1 MFIRLKMK
9 QEQLRNNEISEVSF
23 NQSLQSYL
31 GILKHCNGFKLK
43 KLLLQQA
50 AGFGKINLYAENK
63 GEGKKNK
70 IAGKF

>member
-1 MFIRLKMK
+1 MK

-50 AGFGKINLYAENK
+50 AGFGKINLCRK
-63 GEGKKNK
+63 QGRRQKKQNCRK
-70 IAGKF
+70 VLGI